1 MLPLLILNPHCL
13 PSEPLFFLLDYDG
26 YHRMSRA
33 GNSFSWLSVGILK
46 WVSAKQVQD
55 FSTFFPSHSHADTEE
70 GKRGTGPNIKCCSV
84 TQLCPTLWDPMDYS
98 MPGFHVLHYLPEFE
112 SVMSSSHFI
121 LCHPLL
127 LLPSV
132 FPSIRVFSSE
142 SALCIKWP
150 KYQSFSFSIKPSNE
164 YSELISFRIDWF
176 ALLAI

>member
-98 MPGFHVLHYLPEFE
+98 MPGFSVHHQLPELAQTHVHWVSEAIQPSHPLSSPSPPDLNLSQHHGLFKW
-112 SVMSSSHFI
+112 VRSSHQVAKI
-121 LCHPLL
+121 LEFQLHH
-127 LLPSV
+127 
-132 FPSIRVFSSE
+132 
-142 SALCIKWP
+142 
-150 KYQSFSFSIKPSNE
+150 QSFQWT
-164 YSELISFRIDWF
+164 LRTD
-176 ALLAI
+176 LL